1 MNFYFQRN
9 TEIIIGITLIIFLI
23 IYFSSSNSSSS
34 NSSSQSDYNTVTPQT
49 YYQMI
54 GQKNIAFINTLSN
67 DFVINKYPINLNNS
81 FTKDFINTN
90 DINKYNTYVLYCAN
104 YTCNAGHKY
113 ADKLQK
119 KGINKNKIIIYEG
132 GIHEWSKYSLLYP
145 NEFNIYNLK
154 NKQTLN
160 ETQLR
165 DILVNFS
172 HWSEKVKIEKYN
184 YKYPKQIKNNAADI
198 NFYKNLTIPNVIS
211 STSKLLEGKVC
222 VVTGGTSGLGLATVY
237 AMLNN
242 GAKHVT
248 LTYYNNVNRANNV
261 ESKLSKEFNKN
272 KFLVLRADA
281 RTVEGNMLTFDTNLR
296 KKKLKLN
303 TKGIDCVDIN
313 AGIFGPANLH
323 KKHVHNISEDDYKKV
338 IELNLNAYFLAIKYF
353 SKQAIENEIS
363 NASIVCIKSIY
374 GSTGSL
380 FSNIAYQTSKH
391 GVMGLVRQSAIELAR
406 SNKNLK
412 IKFPIRV
419 NAVSPTFTD
428 TALTKPMLAT
438 DLINKTISSS
448 NPTGKLA
455 NKEDIANAV
464 IYLLSENS
472 KSITGIDLPVD
483 CGVLAES
490 IPTYEEVKMLNDADI
505 ETLSCCGDTL

>member
-1 MNFYFQRN
+1 MDQDLENII
-9 TEIIIGITLIIFLI
+9 EVIIGLSLIFYLI
-23 IYFSSSNSSSS
+23 YYLYLSSTKSNST
-34 NSSSQSDYNTVTPQT
+34 QSDYTTVTPQT
-49 YYQMI
+49 CYNMI
-54 GQKNIAFINTLSN
+54 GQKNIVFVNTLSN

-81 FTKDFINTN
+81 FTKDFINTKN
-90 DINKYNTYVLYCAN
+90 INKYSTLVLYCAN
-104 YTCNAGHKY
+104 YTCSAGHKY
-113 ADKLQK
+113 AKKLEE
-119 KGINKNKIIIYEG
+119 KGISKNKIIIYEG

-160 ETQLR
+160 EAQLR
-165 DILVNFS
+165 NILVNFS

-184 YKYPKQIKNNAADI
+184 YKYPKQIKNNAANND
-198 NFYKNLTIPNVIS
+198 FYKKLTVPNVIR
-211 STSKLLEGKVC
+211 STSKLLEDKVC

-237 AMLNN
+237 AMLQN

-248 LTYYNNVNRANNV
+248 LTYFNNINRANNV
-261 ESKLSKEFNKN
+261 KN
-272 KFLVLRADA
+272 KLGKDFDKNRFLVLRADA
-281 RTVEGNMLTFDTNLR
+281 RTIEGNMLTFDTKLR
-296 KKKLKLN
+296 KNKLKLN
-303 TKGIDCVDIN
+303 TKGIDCVDVN

-353 SKQAIENEIS
+353 AKQAIENEIS

-412 IKFPIRV
+412 LKFPIRV

-428 TALTKPMLAT
+428 TALTKTMLAT
-438 DLINKTISSS
+438 DLINKTISNS

-490 IPTYEEVKMLNDADI
+490 IPTYDEVKMLNDADI
-505 ETLSCCGDTL
+505 ETLSCCGDTI